1 MEEFS
6 GFTPREA
13 PELPDDPNSG
23 SLSIAGG
30 GSFGSL
36 NVSGIGSFSS
46 LDVSGSIT
54 VGGNEL
60 VISVVGSDLTISVV
74 GIGSTTLAL
83 A

>member
-1 MEEFS
+1 MTEFN
-6 GFTPREA
+6 GFTPRES

-36 NVSGIGSFSS
+36 NVSGIGSFAS
-46 LDVSGSIT
+46 LDISGNIT
-54 VGGNEL
+54 IGANEL
-60 VISVVGSDLTISVV
+60 VISVAGSDLTISVV
-74 GIGSTTLAL
+74 GIGSTTLTL

>member
-1 MEEFS
+1 MAEFN
-6 GFTPREA
+6 GFTPRES

-23 SLSIAGG
+23 NLSIAGG

-36 NVSGIGSFSS
+36 NISGIGSFAS
-46 LDVSGSIT
+46 LDISGNIT
-54 VGGNEL
+54 IGGNEL
-60 VISVVGSDLTISVV
+60 VISVAGSDLTISVV

>member
-1 MEEFS
+1 MAEFN
-6 GFTPREA
+6 GFTPRESA
-13 PELPDDPNSG
+13 EAEPADPNSG
-23 SLSIAGG
+23 SLSIAGA

-36 NVSGIGSFSS
+36 NVSGN
-46 LDVSGSIT
+46 IT

-60 VISVVGSDLTISVV
+60 VISVAGSDLTISVV